1 MGITLKNK
9 PSIFTIFKE
18 YSLMAFGMFLY
29 SFGWICCILPAD
41 AAGGGASGISLLIY
55 HITGGAISV
64 GTMVLI
70 INAILLIIA
79 GFVVGWNFGIKTI
92 YCVVVMSVIM
102 HFLQMWFTAPD
113 GWVAQEVVA
122 STIKGFLND
131 YPNLA
136 QLLSDLSPNLST
148 ETVDAI
154 TNLPATLS
162 NPENATL
169 ANIAPRA
176 LPSDISNNIVIDLIG
191 KWKEGAETLPIKLK
205 DILPNIHGESKP
217 IVDVFRLDNRLL
229 SAILGGICSGVGVA
243 ICFQQGGSTGG
254 SDIVVMIVNKFY
266 TISYGKFIR
275 YTDGVI
281 ISSALFLPEIGIDG
295 VIYGFVMVAE
305 FSYTVDMI
313 LSGNQQS
320 SQIFIVSKD
329 YKAVADAINN
339 EAKRGATVID
349 AMGWYSKD
357 NSKVVMC
364 VCRKRDLAM
373 VLKVVRSVDPDAF
386 ITIGSVMGVYG
397 KGFDA
402 LNKI

>member
-1 MGITLKNK
+1 MGISLSKTTLG
-9 PSIFTIFKE
+9 STIKE
-18 YSLMAFGMFLY
+18 YLLMTLGMSLY
-29 SFGWICCILPAD
+29 SFGWICCILPAN
-41 AAGGGASGISLLIY
+41 AAGGGATGLSLLIY
-55 HITGGAISV
+55 HITGGAISI

-92 YCVVVMSVIM
+92 YCVLTMSVVM
-102 HFLQMWFTAPD
+102 HFLQVWFTVPD
-113 GWVAQEVVA
+113 GWVAQIITA
-122 STIKGFLND
+122 RDG
-131 YPNLA
+131 
-136 QLLSDLSPNLST
+136 LS
-148 ETVDAI
+148 
-154 TNLPATLS
+154 
-162 NPENATL
+162 L
-169 ANIAPRA
+169 AN
-176 LPSDISNNIVIDLIG
+176 G
-191 KWKEGAETLPIKLK
+191 T
-205 DILPNIHGESKP
+205 
-217 IVDVFRLDNRLL
+217 IVDPFNLQNRLL

-243 ICFQQGGSTGG
+243 MCFQQGGSTGG
-254 SDIVVMIVNKFY
+254 SDIVVMIVNKFI

-275 YTDGVI
+275 LTDGLI
-281 ISSALFLPEIGIDG
+281 ISAALFLPDVGIDG
-295 VIYGFVMVAE
+295 VIYGFVMVAV

-320 SQIFIVSKD
+320 NQIFIISKD
-329 YKAVADAINN
+329 YKAMADAINN

-373 VLKVVRSVDPDAF
+373 VLKVVRGVDPEAF

-402 LNKI
+402 LNKV

>member
-1 MGITLKNK
+1 MGISLNRT
-9 PSIFTIFKE
+9 SILTTFKE
-18 YSLMAFGMFLY
+18 YFLMAMGMFLY
-29 SFGWICCILPAD
+29 SFGWICCILPAN
-41 AAGGGASGISLLIY
+41 AAGGGATGLSLLLY
-55 HITGGAISV
+55 HLTGGAISI

-79 GFVVGWNFGIKTI
+79 GFIVGWNFGIKTI
-92 YCVVVMSVIM
+92 YCVVVMSFIM
-102 HFLQMWFTAPD
+102 HFLQVWFTTPD
-113 GWVAQEVVA
+113 GWVAQ
-122 STIKGFLND
+122 II
-131 YPNLA
+131 
-136 QLLSDLSPNLST
+136 
-148 ETVDAI
+148 TVRDAL
-154 TNLPATLS
+154 TV
-162 NPENATL
+162 PEGT
-169 ANIAPRA
+169 
-176 LPSDISNNIVIDLIG
+176 
-191 KWKEGAETLPIKLK
+191 
-205 DILPNIHGESKP
+205 
-217 IVDVFRLDNRLL
+217 IVDLFNLKNRLL

-243 ICFQQGGSTGG
+243 LCFQQGGSTGG

-281 ISSALFLPEIGIDG
+281 ISSALFLPDVGIDG
-295 VIYGFVMVAE
+295 VIYGFVMVAV

-329 YKAVADAINN
+329 YKSMADAINN

-349 AMGWYSKD
+349 AIGWYSKE
-357 NSKVVMC
+357 NSKIVMC

-397 KGFDA
+397 KGFEA
-402 LNKI
+402 LNKV

>member
-1 MGITLKNK
+1 MGISLSKTTLG
-9 PSIFTIFKE
+9 STIKE
-18 YSLMAFGMFLY
+18 YLLMTLGMSLY
-29 SFGWICCILPAD
+29 SFGWICCILPAN
-41 AAGGGASGISLLIY
+41 AAGGGATGLSLLLY
-55 HITGGAISV
+55 HITGGAISI

-92 YCVVVMSVIM
+92 YCVLTMSVVM
-102 HFLQMWFTAPD
+102 HFLQVWFTVPD
-113 GWVAQEVVA
+113 GWVAQIITA
-122 STIKGFLND
+122 RDG
-131 YPNLA
+131 
-136 QLLSDLSPNLST
+136 LS
-148 ETVDAI
+148 
-154 TNLPATLS
+154 
-162 NPENATL
+162 L
-169 ANIAPRA
+169 AN
-176 LPSDISNNIVIDLIG
+176 G
-191 KWKEGAETLPIKLK
+191 T
-205 DILPNIHGESKP
+205 
-217 IVDVFRLDNRLL
+217 IVDPFNLQNRLL

-243 ICFQQGGSTGG
+243 MCFQQGGSTGG

-266 TISYGKFIR
+266 SISYGKFIR
-275 YTDGVI
+275 LTDGMI
-281 ISSALFLPEIGIDG
+281 ISSALFLPDVGIDG
-295 VIYGFVMVAE
+295 VIYGFVMVAV

-320 SQIFIVSKD
+320 NQIFIICKD
-329 YKAVADAINN
+329 YKAMADAINN

-373 VLKVVRSVDPDAF
+373 VLKVVRGVDPEAF

-402 LNKI
+402 LNKV

>member
-1 MGITLKNK
+1 M
-9 PSIFTIFKE
+9 TIFKE
-18 YSLMAFGMFLY
+18 YSLMAVGMFLY
-29 SFGWICCILPAD
+29 SFGWICCILPSD
-41 AAGGGASGISLLIY
+41 AAGGGATGLSLLIY
-55 HITGGAISV
+55 HLTGGVLSV
-64 GTMVLI
+64 GELVLI

-92 YCVVVMSVIM
+92 YCVIVMSIIM
-102 HFLQMWFTAPD
+102 HFLQEWFTAPN
-113 GWVAQEVVA
+113 GWVAQIITA
-122 STIKGFLND
+122 RDGL
-131 YPNLA
+131 
-136 QLLSDLSPNLST
+136 DLKP
-148 ETVDAI
+148 
-154 TNLPATLS
+154 
-162 NPENATL
+162 
-169 ANIAPRA
+169 
-176 LPSDISNNIVIDLIG
+176 
-191 KWKEGAETLPIKLK
+191 GA
-205 DILPNIHGESKP
+205 
-217 IVDVFRLDNRLL
+217 IVDLFNLNNRLL

-243 ICFQQGGSTGG
+243 LCFQQGGSTGG

-275 YTDGVI
+275 YTDGLI
-281 ISSALFLPEIGIDG
+281 ISSALFLPEVGIDG
-295 VIYGFVMVAE
+295 VIYGFVMMAV

-329 YKAVADAINN
+329 YEAIANAINN

-349 AMGWYSKD
+349 AMGWYSKN
-357 NSKVVMC
+357 NSKIVMC

-373 VLKVVRSVDPDAF
+373 VLKVVRSVDPEAF

>member
-1 MGITLKNK
+1 
-9 PSIFTIFKE
+9 
-18 YSLMAFGMFLY
+18 MALGMFLY
-29 SFGWICCILPAD
+29 SFGWICCILPAN
-41 AAGGGASGISLLIY
+41 AAGGGATGISLLLY
-55 HITGGAISV
+55 HLTGGAISI

-92 YCVVVMSVIM
+92 YCVVVMSVVM
-102 HFLQMWFTAPD
+102 HFLQVWFTTPD
-113 GWVAQEVVA
+113 GWVAEIIMA
-122 STIKGFLND
+122 RD
-131 YPNLA
+131 NL
-136 QLLSDLSPNLST
+136 
-148 ETVDAI
+148 V
-154 TNLPATLS
+154 
-162 NPENATL
+162 
-169 ANIAPRA
+169 
-176 LPSDISNNIVIDLIG
+176 
-191 KWKEGAETLPIKLK
+191 
-205 DILPNIHGESKP
+205 KP
-217 IVDVFRLDNRLL
+217 DGTIVDLFNLDNRLL

-243 ICFQQGGSTGG
+243 LCFQQGGSTGG

-281 ISSALFLPEIGIDG
+281 ISSALFLPDVGIDG
-295 VIYGFVMVAE
+295 VIYGFVMVAV
-305 FSYTVDMI
+305 FSYTVDMS

-329 YKAVADAINN
+329 YKTMADAINN

-349 AMGWYSKD
+349 AMGWYSKE

-373 VLKVVRSVDPDAF
+373 VLKVIRAVDPEAF

>member
-1 MGITLKNK
+1 MGISLNRKSTA
-9 PSIFTIFKE
+9 TIIKE
-18 YSLMAFGMFLY
+18 YVLMAFGMFLY
-29 SFGWICCILPAD
+29 SFGWICCILPAN
-41 AAGGGASGISLLIY
+41 AAGGGATGLSLLLY
-55 HITGGAISV
+55 HLTGGAISI

-102 HFLQMWFTAPD
+102 HFLQIWFSTPD
-113 GWVAQEVVA
+113 GWVAEII
-122 STIKGFLND
+122 TIRDALSV
-131 YPNLA
+131 PNG
-136 QLLSDLSPNLST
+136 T
-148 ETVDAI
+148 
-154 TNLPATLS
+154 
-162 NPENATL
+162 
-169 ANIAPRA
+169 
-176 LPSDISNNIVIDLIG
+176 
-191 KWKEGAETLPIKLK
+191 
-205 DILPNIHGESKP
+205 
-217 IVDVFRLDNRLL
+217 IVDLFNLENRLL

-243 ICFQQGGSTGG
+243 MCFLQGGSTGG

-281 ISSALFLPEIGIDG
+281 ITSALFLPDVGIDG
-295 VIYGFVMVAE
+295 VIYGFVMMAV

-320 SQIFIVSKD
+320 SQIFIISKD

-349 AMGWYSKD
+349 AMGWYSKN

-373 VLKVVRSVDPDAF
+373 VLKTVRNVDSEAF

-397 KGFDA
+397 KGFEA
-402 LNKI
+402 LNKV

>member
-1 MGITLKNK
+1 MGISLNK
-9 PSIFTIFKE
+9 ATIGTTIKE
-18 YSLMAFGMFLY
+18 YLMMTLGMSLY
-29 SFGWICCILPAD
+29 SFGWICCILPAN
-41 AAGGGASGISLLIY
+41 AAGGGATGLSLLLY
-55 HITGGAISV
+55 HLSGGAISI

-92 YCVVVMSVIM
+92 YCVLTMSVVM
-102 HFLQMWFTAPD
+102 HFLQVWFTVPE
-113 GWVAQEVVA
+113 GWVAE
-122 STIKGFLND
+122 I
-131 YPNLA
+131 
-136 QLLSDLSPNLST
+136 
-148 ETVDAI
+148 I
-154 TNLPATLS
+154 TARDGL
-162 NPENATL
+162 TL
-169 ANIAPRA
+169 AN
-176 LPSDISNNIVIDLIG
+176 G
-191 KWKEGAETLPIKLK
+191 T
-205 DILPNIHGESKP
+205 
-217 IVDVFRLDNRLL
+217 IVDPFNLQNRLL

-243 ICFQQGGSTGG
+243 MCFQQGGSTGG

-275 YTDGVI
+275 LTDGVI
-281 ISSALFLPEIGIDG
+281 ISSALFLPDVGIDG
-295 VIYGFVMVAE
+295 VIYGFVMVAV

-320 SQIFIVSKD
+320 NQIFIISKD
-329 YKAVADAINN
+329 YKAMADAINN

-373 VLKVVRSVDPDAF
+373 VLKVVRGVDPEAF

-402 LNKI
+402 LNKV

>member
-1 MGITLKNK
+1 
-9 PSIFTIFKE
+9 
-18 YSLMAFGMFLY
+18 MALGMFLY
-29 SFGWICCILPAD
+29 SFGWICCILPAN
-41 AAGGGASGISLLIY
+41 AAGGGATGISLLLY
-55 HITGGAISV
+55 HLTGGAISI

-92 YCVVVMSVIM
+92 YCVVVMSVVM
-102 HFLQMWFTAPD
+102 HFLQIWFTTPN
-113 GWVAQEVVA
+113 GWVAEMIMA
-122 STIKGFLND
+122 RD
-131 YPNLA
+131 NL
-136 QLLSDLSPNLST
+136 
-148 ETVDAI
+148 V
-154 TNLPATLS
+154 
-162 NPENATL
+162 
-169 ANIAPRA
+169 
-176 LPSDISNNIVIDLIG
+176 
-191 KWKEGAETLPIKLK
+191 
-205 DILPNIHGESKP
+205 KP
-217 IVDVFRLDNRLL
+217 DGTIVDLFNLDNRLL

-243 ICFQQGGSTGG
+243 LCFQQGGSTGG

-281 ISSALFLPEIGIDG
+281 ISSALFLPDVGIDG
-295 VIYGFVMVAE
+295 VIYGFVMVAV

-329 YKAVADAINN
+329 YKTMADAINQ

-349 AMGWYSKD
+349 AMGWYSKE

-373 VLKVVRSVDPDAF
+373 VLKVVRAVDPDAF

>member
-1 MGITLKNK
+1 
-9 PSIFTIFKE
+9 
-18 YSLMAFGMFLY
+18 MFLY
-29 SFGWICCILPAD
+29 SFGWICCILPAN
-41 AAGGGASGISLLIY
+41 AAGGGATGLSLLLY
-55 HITGGAISV
+55 HLTGGAISI

-79 GFVVGWNFGIKTI
+79 GFIVGWNFGIKTI
-92 YCVVVMSVIM
+92 YCVVVMSFIM
-102 HFLQMWFTAPD
+102 HFLQVWFTTPD
-113 GWVAQEVVA
+113 GWVAQ
-122 STIKGFLND
+122 II
-131 YPNLA
+131 
-136 QLLSDLSPNLST
+136 
-148 ETVDAI
+148 TVRDAL
-154 TNLPATLS
+154 TV
-162 NPENATL
+162 PEGT
-169 ANIAPRA
+169 
-176 LPSDISNNIVIDLIG
+176 
-191 KWKEGAETLPIKLK
+191 
-205 DILPNIHGESKP
+205 
-217 IVDVFRLDNRLL
+217 IVDLFNLKNRLL

-243 ICFQQGGSTGG
+243 LCFQQGGSTGG

-281 ISSALFLPEIGIDG
+281 ISSALFLPEVGIDG
-295 VIYGFVMVAE
+295 VIYGFVMVAV

-329 YKAVADAINN
+329 YKSMADAINN

-349 AMGWYSKD
+349 AIGWYSKE
-357 NSKVVMC
+357 NSKIVMC

-397 KGFDA
+397 KGFEA
-402 LNKI
+402 LNKV

>member
-1 MGITLKNK
+1 MGISLKNT
-9 PSIFTIFKE
+9 SIATTVKE
-18 YSLMAFGMFLY
+18 YVLMAFGMFLY
-29 SFGWICCILPAD
+29 SFGWICCILPAN
-41 AAGGGASGISLLIY
+41 AAGGGATGLSLLIY
-55 HITGGAISV
+55 HLTGGAISI

-70 INAILLIIA
+70 INAILLVIA

-92 YCVVVMSVIM
+92 YCVIVMSVIM
-102 HFLQMWFTAPD
+102 HFLQIWFTVGDAS
-113 GWVAQEVVA
+113 GWIAEMVVA
-122 STIKGFLND
+122 RD
-131 YPNLA
+131 NL
-136 QLLSDLSPNLST
+136 D
-148 ETVDAI
+148 
-154 TNLPATLS
+154 PAKYT
-162 NPENATL
+162 
-169 ANIAPRA
+169 
-176 LPSDISNNIVIDLIG
+176 G
-191 KWKEGAETLPIKLK
+191 K
-205 DILPNIHGESKP
+205 
-217 IVDVFRLDNRLL
+217 IVDLFNLQNRLL

-243 ICFQQGGSTGG
+243 MCFQQGGSTGG

-281 ISSALFLPEIGIDG
+281 ISSALFLPNVGIDG
-295 VIYGFVMVAE
+295 VIYGFVMVAV

-320 SQIFIVSKD
+320 SQIFIVCKD
-329 YKAVADAINN
+329 YKTMADAINN

-349 AMGWYSKD
+349 AMGWYSKE

-373 VLKVVRSVDPDAF
+373 VLKVVHGVDPDAF

-402 LNKI
+402 LNKV

>member
-1 MGITLKNK
+1 
-9 PSIFTIFKE
+9 
-18 YSLMAFGMFLY
+18 MALGMFLY
-29 SFGWICCILPAD
+29 SFGWICCILPAN
-41 AAGGGASGISLLIY
+41 AAGGGATGISLLLY
-55 HITGGAISV
+55 HLTGGAISI

-70 INAILLIIA
+70 INAILLVIA

-92 YCVVVMSVIM
+92 YCVVVMSVVM
-102 HFLQMWFTAPD
+102 HFLQIWFTTPN
-113 GWVAQEVVA
+113 GWVAEMIMA
-122 STIKGFLND
+122 RD
-131 YPNLA
+131 NL
-136 QLLSDLSPNLST
+136 
-148 ETVDAI
+148 V
-154 TNLPATLS
+154 
-162 NPENATL
+162 
-169 ANIAPRA
+169 
-176 LPSDISNNIVIDLIG
+176 
-191 KWKEGAETLPIKLK
+191 
-205 DILPNIHGESKP
+205 KP
-217 IVDVFRLDNRLL
+217 DGTIVDLFNLDNRLL

-243 ICFQQGGSTGG
+243 LCFQQGGSTGG

-281 ISSALFLPEIGIDG
+281 ISSALFLPDVGIDG
-295 VIYGFVMVAE
+295 VIYGFVMVAV

-329 YKAVADAINN
+329 YKTMADAINQ

-349 AMGWYSKD
+349 AMGWYSKE

-373 VLKVVRSVDPDAF
+373 VLKVVRAVDPDAF

>member
-1 MGITLKNK
+1 MGISLNK
-9 PSIFTIFKE
+9 TSVLTTFKE
-18 YSLMAFGMFLY
+18 YLLMTLGMTLY

-41 AAGGGASGISLLIY
+41 AAGGGATGLSLLLY
-55 HITGGAISV
+55 HLTGGAISI

-92 YCVVVMSVIM
+92 YCVVSMSVVM
-102 HFLQMWFTAPD
+102 HFLQVWFTVPD
-113 GWVAQEVVA
+113 GWIAEFIVAR
-122 STIKGFLND
+122 D
-131 YPNLA
+131 NL
-136 QLLSDLSPNLST
+136 
-148 ETVDAI
+148 
-154 TNLPATLS
+154 
-162 NPENATL
+162 TL
-169 ANIAPRA
+169 A
-176 LPSDISNNIVIDLIG
+176 DG
-191 KWKEGAETLPIKLK
+191 T
-205 DILPNIHGESKP
+205 
-217 IVDVFRLDNRLL
+217 IVDLFNLKNRLL

-243 ICFQQGGSTGG
+243 MCFQQGGSTGG

-275 YTDGVI
+275 YTDGII
-281 ISSALFLPEIGIDG
+281 ISSALFIPEVGIDG
-295 VIYGFVMVAE
+295 VIYGFVMVAV

-329 YKAVADAINN
+329 YKAVANAINDD
-339 EAKRGATVID
+339 AKRGATVID
-349 AMGWYSKD
+349 AMGWYSK
-357 NSKVVMC
+357 NETKVVMC

-373 VLKVVRSVDPDAF
+373 VLKVVRGVDPEAF

-402 LNKI
+402 LNKV

>member
-1 MGITLKNK
+1 MGISLNK
-9 PSIFTIFKE
+9 ATIGTTIKE
-18 YSLMAFGMFLY
+18 YLMMTLGMSLY
-29 SFGWICCILPAD
+29 SFGWICCILPAN
-41 AAGGGASGISLLIY
+41 AAGGGATGLSLLLY
-55 HITGGAISV
+55 HLSGGAISI

-92 YCVVVMSVIM
+92 YCVLTMSVVM
-102 HFLQMWFTAPD
+102 HFLQVWFTVPE
-113 GWVAQEVVA
+113 GWVAE
-122 STIKGFLND
+122 I
-131 YPNLA
+131 
-136 QLLSDLSPNLST
+136 
-148 ETVDAI
+148 I
-154 TNLPATLS
+154 TARDGL
-162 NPENATL
+162 TL
-169 ANIAPRA
+169 AN
-176 LPSDISNNIVIDLIG
+176 G
-191 KWKEGAETLPIKLK
+191 T
-205 DILPNIHGESKP
+205 
-217 IVDVFRLDNRLL
+217 IVDPFNLQNRLL

-243 ICFQQGGSTGG
+243 MCFQQGGSTGG

-275 YTDGVI
+275 LTDGVI
-281 ISSALFLPEIGIDG
+281 ISSALFLPDVGIDG
-295 VIYGFVMVAE
+295 VIYGFVMVAV

-320 SQIFIVSKD
+320 NQIFIISKD
-329 YKAVADAINN
+329 YKAMADAINN

-349 AMGWYSKD
+349 AVGWYSKE

-373 VLKVVRSVDPDAF
+373 VLKVVRGVDPEAF

-402 LNKI
+402 LNKV

>member
-1 MGITLKNK
+1 MGIALNK
-9 PSIFTIFKE
+9 PSLFTIFKE
-18 YSLMAFGMFLY
+18 YSLMALGMFLY
-29 SFGWICCILPAD
+29 SFGWLCCILPAD
-41 AAGGGASGISLLIY
+41 AAGGGATGLSLLIY
-55 HITGGAISV
+55 HISGGVISI

-79 GFVVGWNFGIKTI
+79 GFIVGWNFGIKTI

-102 HFLQMWFTAPD
+102 HFLQMWCTIGEAGNWIADIIAPN
-113 GWVAQEVVA
+113 GML
-122 STIKGFLND
+122 TRI
-131 YPNLA
+131 
-136 QLLSDLSPNLST
+136 
-148 ETVDAI
+148 
-154 TNLPATLS
+154 
-162 NPENATL
+162 NPEG
-169 ANIAPRA
+169 IEE
-176 LPSDISNNIVIDLIG
+176 I
-191 KWKEGAETLPIKLK
+191 IKLK
-205 DILPNIHGESKP
+205 DGT
-217 IVDVFRLDNRLL
+217 IVDIFNLNNRLL

-243 ICFQQGGSTGG
+243 LCFQQGGSTGG

-295 VIYGFVMVAE
+295 VIYGFVMVGV

-320 SQIFIVSKD
+320 TQMFIICKD
-329 YKAVADAINN
+329 YKAMADAINN

-349 AMGWYSKD
+349 SMGWYSKD
-357 NSKVVMC
+357 QSKIVMC
-364 VCRKRDLAM
+364 VCRKRDQAM
-373 VLKVVRSVDPDAF
+373 VLKVVKQVDPDAF

-402 LNKI
+402 LNKV

>member
-1 MGITLKNK
+1 MGISLNK
-9 PSIFTIFKE
+9 TSVATTIKE
-18 YSLMAFGMFLY
+18 YVLMAFGMFLY
-29 SFGWICCILPAD
+29 SFGWICCILPAN
-41 AAGGGASGISLLIY
+41 AAGGGATGLSLLIY
-55 HITGGAISV
+55 HLADGAISI

-70 INAILLIIA
+70 INAILLVIA

-102 HFLQMWFTAPD
+102 HFLQMWFTTPD
-113 GWVAQEVVA
+113 GWVAQIITA
-122 STIKGFLND
+122 R
-131 YPNLA
+131 
-136 QLLSDLSPNLST
+136 
-148 ETVDAI
+148 DA
-154 TNLPATLS
+154 L
-162 NPENATL
+162 
-169 ANIAPRA
+169 
-176 LPSDISNNIVIDLIG
+176 
-191 KWKEGAETLPIKLK
+191 TLP
-205 DILPNIHGESKP
+205 NGS
-217 IVDVFRLDNRLL
+217 IVDLFNLQNRLL

-243 ICFQQGGSTGG
+243 MCFQQGGSTGG

-266 TISYGKFIR
+266 SISYGKFIR

-281 ISSALFLPEIGIDG
+281 ISSALFLPDVGIDG
-295 VIYGFVMVAE
+295 VIYGFVMVAV

-329 YKAVADAINN
+329 YKAMANAINT

-349 AMGWYSKD
+349 AMGWYSKE

-373 VLKVVRSVDPDAF
+373 VLKVVRNVDPEAF

-397 KGFDA
+397 KGFEA
-402 LNKI
+402 LNKV

>member
-1 MGITLKNK
+1 MQLSLNK
-9 PSIFTIFKE
+9 PNLATLFKE
-18 YSLMAFGMFLY
+18 YSLMALGMFLY
-29 SFGWICCILPAD
+29 SFGWICCILPAN
-41 AAGGGASGISLLIY
+41 AAGGGATGISLLLY
-55 HITGGAISV
+55 HITGGAISI

-92 YCVVVMSVIM
+92 YCVVVMSVVM
-102 HFLQMWFTAPD
+102 HFLQIWFTTPD
-113 GWVAQEVVA
+113 GWVAEIIMA
-122 STIKGFLND
+122 RD
-131 YPNLA
+131 NL
-136 QLLSDLSPNLST
+136 
-148 ETVDAI
+148 V
-154 TNLPATLS
+154 
-162 NPENATL
+162 
-169 ANIAPRA
+169 
-176 LPSDISNNIVIDLIG
+176 
-191 KWKEGAETLPIKLK
+191 
-205 DILPNIHGESKP
+205 KP
-217 IVDVFRLDNRLL
+217 DGTIVDLFNLDNRLL

-243 ICFQQGGSTGG
+243 MCFQQGGSTGG

-281 ISSALFLPEIGIDG
+281 ISSALFLPDVGIDG
-295 VIYGFVMVAE
+295 VIYGFVMVAV

-320 SQIFIVSKD
+320 SQIFIISKD
-329 YKAVADAINN
+329 YKTMADAINN

-349 AMGWYSKD
+349 AMGWYSKE

-373 VLKVVRSVDPDAF
+373 VLKVVRAVDPEAF

>member
-1 MGITLKNK
+1 MGISLNK
-9 PSIFTIFKE
+9 TSVLTTFKE
-18 YSLMAFGMFLY
+18 YLLMTLGMTLY

-41 AAGGGASGISLLIY
+41 AAGGGATGLSLLLY
-55 HITGGAISV
+55 HLTGGAISI

-92 YCVVVMSVIM
+92 YCVVSMSVVM
-102 HFLQMWFTAPD
+102 HFLQVWFTVPD
-113 GWVAQEVVA
+113 GWIAEFIVAR
-122 STIKGFLND
+122 D
-131 YPNLA
+131 NL
-136 QLLSDLSPNLST
+136 
-148 ETVDAI
+148 
-154 TNLPATLS
+154 
-162 NPENATL
+162 TL
-169 ANIAPRA
+169 A
-176 LPSDISNNIVIDLIG
+176 D
-191 KWKEGAETLPIKLK
+191 GA
-205 DILPNIHGESKP
+205 
-217 IVDVFRLDNRLL
+217 IVDLFNLKNRLL

-243 ICFQQGGSTGG
+243 MCFQQGGSTGG

-275 YTDGVI
+275 YTDGII
-281 ISSALFLPEIGIDG
+281 ISSALFIPEVGIDG
-295 VIYGFVMVAE
+295 VIYGFVMVAV

-329 YKAVADAINN
+329 YKAVANAINDD
-339 EAKRGATVID
+339 AKRGATVID
-349 AMGWYSKD
+349 AMGWYSK
-357 NSKVVMC
+357 NETKVVMC

-373 VLKVVRSVDPDAF
+373 VLKVVRGVDPEAF

-402 LNKI
+402 LNKV

>member
-1 MGITLKNK
+1 MGISLSKTTLG
-9 PSIFTIFKE
+9 STIKE
-18 YSLMAFGMFLY
+18 YLLMTLGMSLY
-29 SFGWICCILPAD
+29 SFGWICCILPAN
-41 AAGGGASGISLLIY
+41 AAGGGATGLSLLIY
-55 HITGGAISV
+55 HITGGAISI

-92 YCVVVMSVIM
+92 YCVLTMSVVM
-102 HFLQMWFTAPD
+102 HFLQVWFTVPD
-113 GWVAQEVVA
+113 GWVAQIITA
-122 STIKGFLND
+122 RDG
-131 YPNLA
+131 
-136 QLLSDLSPNLST
+136 LS
-148 ETVDAI
+148 
-154 TNLPATLS
+154 
-162 NPENATL
+162 L
-169 ANIAPRA
+169 AN
-176 LPSDISNNIVIDLIG
+176 G
-191 KWKEGAETLPIKLK
+191 T
-205 DILPNIHGESKP
+205 
-217 IVDVFRLDNRLL
+217 IVDPFNLQNRLL

-243 ICFQQGGSTGG
+243 MCFQQGGSTGG
-254 SDIVVMIVNKFY
+254 SDIVVMIVNKFI

-275 YTDGVI
+275 LTDGII
-281 ISSALFLPEIGIDG
+281 ISAALFLPDVGIDG
-295 VIYGFVMVAE
+295 VIYGFVMVAV

-320 SQIFIVSKD
+320 NQIFIISKD
-329 YKAVADAINN
+329 YKAMADAINN

-373 VLKVVRSVDPDAF
+373 VLKVVRGVDPEAF

-402 LNKI
+402 LNKV